1 MQSVSMLALPRGS
14 VVRAGVMFL
23 IIPNVCI
30 QLA

>member
-14 VVRAGVMFL
+14 VVRAGVKSL
-23 IIPNVCI
+23 IISNVFI